1 MRSVAGFNMEVK
13 KGRDEAVKYCK
24 AWEFEIMRISTNLT
38 LEYTSKKITQAVFNL
53 KKEELNRQTEELNK
67 CIKALNANVK

>member
-1 MRSVAGFNMEVK
+1 MEVK